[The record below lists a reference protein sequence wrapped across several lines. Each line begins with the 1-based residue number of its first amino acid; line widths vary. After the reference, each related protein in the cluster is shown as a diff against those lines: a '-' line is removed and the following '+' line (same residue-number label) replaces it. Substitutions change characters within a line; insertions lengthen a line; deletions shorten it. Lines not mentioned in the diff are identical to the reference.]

1 MKDLFEVRFETKLV
15 VGSEKLPKGLT
26 EPATKLVESVLP
38 VLEKAIKDWITK
50 EGKKDEQAC
59 EE

>member
-38 VLEKAIKDWITK
+38 VLEKAIKDWITE
-50 EGKKDEQAC
+50 EGKKDEQTGK
-59 EE
+59 E